1 MRTLLA
7 FALTLGALGASPAQ
21 ACIDEVLH
29 GRELMDR
36 PHARGRPTVVQ
47 VGYDVIDVR
56 EIDGQSQTF
65 AMDLYFWLQWTDERL
80 AFDPAVIGDETCR
93 IDPHQIKEGGHF
105 WNPHPEFINLRSESR
120 RGNELFTVSEDG
132 AVYFERRFTGTFDA
146 SFELTRFPL
155 DEQEL
160 PVFLESFYPR
170 SEVIFE
176 PVEENRGDALDNTID
191 TIDLPAW
198 GVLGV
203 HAEEKVFTWESDADS
218 DFSRYTYSI
227 QVERRFGYY
236 LWKIVVPLLLIVM
249 LSWLVFWMSAQALEA
264 QMGVSVTC
272 ILSVIA
278 FNFVIADSLPKIP
291 YLTLLDLWVLISY
304 LFVFMSAVEN
314 VGCHYLTNSGRQTTA
329 DRIDW
334 VCRWAFPLGFVLVN
348 VLVVALRV

>member
-1 MRTLLA
+1 MRSLVA
-7 FALTLGALGASPAQ
+7 FALALAALSSSPAL
-21 ACIDEVLH
+21 ACIDTVLA

-36 PHARGRPTVVQ
+36 PHARGNPTVVQ

-65 AMDLYFWLQWTDERL
+65 AMDLYFWLQWNDERM
-80 AFDPAVIGDETCR
+80 AFDPAVIGDDTCR

-105 WNPHPEFINLRSESR
+105 WTPHPEFINLREESR

-132 AVYFERRFTGTFDA
+132 DVYFERRFTGTFDA

-155 DEQEL
+155 DSQEL

-170 SEVIFE
+170 SEVVFE
-176 PVEENRGDALDNTID
+176 PVEENRGEALDNTID

-203 HAEEKVFTWESDADS
+203 HSEETTFTWESDADS
-218 DFSRYTYSI
+218 DFSRYVYSI

-249 LSWLVFWMSAQALEA
+249 LSWLVFWMSAESLEA

-314 VGCHYLTNSGRQTTA
+314 VGCHYLTNSERQPIA
-329 DRIDW
+329 DRIDR
-334 VCRWAFPLGFVLVN
+334 VCRWAFPLGFLLVN